1 MIPSHF
7 SDTCPSEFT
16 LLNIILL
23 SSIHFLANNILFCVI
38 LHLLSHYSYS
48 LYSIHTKS
56 TLSFELNIYT
66 SSEELVAVH
75 WLFSYFSQTS
85 SDNNFL
91 LLNLH
96 SKVTQLLCLKFK
108 TPIMDI
114 SNLLSFIY
122 FSPWHYYITYY
133 ILHIFLLSA
142 FFTRMWLPWGQR
154 ILSVLLSMMV
164 HGTW

>member
-7 SDTCPSEFT
+7 SDTCPSEFI

-23 SSIHFLANNILFCVI
+23 SSIHFPANNILFSVI
-38 LHLLSHYSYS
+38 LYLLSHHSYS
-48 LYSIHTKS
+48 LYSIHTQF

-66 SSEELVAVH
+66 TSEQLVFAVH

-96 SKVTQLLCLKFK
+96 SKVTQLLCLKFN

-122 FSPWHYYITYY
+122 FPHGIITQPTIYYI
-133 ILHIFLLSA
+133 LLSA
-142 FFTRMWLPWGQR
+142 FFTR
-154 ILSVLLSMMV
+154 
-164 HGTW
+164 T